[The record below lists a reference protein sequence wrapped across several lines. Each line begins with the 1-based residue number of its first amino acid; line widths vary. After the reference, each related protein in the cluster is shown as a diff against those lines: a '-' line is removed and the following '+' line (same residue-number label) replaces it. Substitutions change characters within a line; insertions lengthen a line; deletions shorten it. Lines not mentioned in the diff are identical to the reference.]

1 MKRGCVLLI
10 LILTWLLIVTCPV
23 GRPNAGPAQWAPRQ
37 GCRGSRPRPGIQNR
51 HREQAHSYIQAEYIR
66 ETRLAVRTP
75 SRASLAPT
83 GGLASLRSRRHKN
96 PRQKKRPTH
105 NRVSRYHFMKA
116 KRSNQAL
123 SE

>member
-10 LILTWLLIVTCPV
+10 LMLTWLLIVTCPV

-37 GCRGSRPRPGIQNR
+37 GCRGSCPRSGIQNR

-66 ETRLAVRTP
+66 ETRLAVRPP

-83 GGLASLRSRRHKN
+83 GGWRHYAAEDTKIRGKKN
-96 PRQKKRPTH
+96 GRPTIGSA
-105 NRVSRYHFMKA
+105 VITS
-116 KRSNQAL
+116 
-123 SE
+123 